1 MALSALKK
9 PIGIKKAKMAKII
22 FTSRYIRNAS
32 KAGNLVKYMGTREG
46 VEKLPY
52 GVDHSP
58 FTKKQ
63 QDLIASIVKKYPAAT
78 EYPEYV
84 EYLQRKEKASATEF
98 IDAFVERNSDRIGNF
113 KKLVSYIAERP
124 SVEKL
129 GRHGLFSQSDDKID
143 LDEVAEEVASHQG
156 ILWTHVIS
164 LRREDAERL
173 GHNKAEAWKK
183 AIRRNV
189 ISIAEAHKIK
199 VSDLRWYAA
208 FHNTTHHPHVH
219 LLVYSRDPR
228 TGYLTNKGIES
239 MRSVFARD
247 LFRNEQYKLYRLE
260 TQQRDLI
267 KQKVNKI
274 LDNMDVSREAP
285 PELVG
290 LFQTLVTQLD
300 GYRGKRVYGYLPK
313 PMKETVNK
321 IVDELA
327 KEPTVS
333 EMYDAWCKINRA
345 KLSVYSEKE
354 KPSVPLSEND
364 VFRSIKNTVLQKSV
378 YLLQLSH
385 LEGLTK
391 ENFQHSC
398 GSFYKGLSTILA
410 KLIGS
415 DCHKKLN
422 HLEGQIDS
430 KLREQ
435 INEKKVA
442 QGLKISYT
450 PVEDDEDEDEDE
462 DFGFIL

>member
-1 MALSALKK
+1 M
-9 PIGIKKAKMAKII
+9 
-22 FTSRYIRNAS
+22 
-32 KAGNLVKYMGTREG
+32 
-46 VEKLPY
+46 
-52 GVDHSP
+52 
-58 FTKKQ
+58 
-63 QDLIASIVKKYPAAT
+63 IASIVKKIPTAAD
-78 EYPEYV
+78 YPEYI
-84 EYLQRKEKASATEF
+84 EYQQRKEKASATEF
-98 IDAFVERNSDRIGNF
+98 IDAFIERNSDRIGNF

-129 GRHGLFSQSDDKID
+129 GRHGLFSQTDDKID
-143 LDEVAEEVASHQG
+143 LDAVAEEVASHQG

-164 LRREDAERL
+164 LRERL
-173 GHNKAEAWKK
+173 GNNNAEAWKK
-183 AIRRNV
+183 AIRRNI

-199 VSDLRWYAA
+199 VSDLKWYAA
-208 FHNTTHHPHVH
+208 FHNTAHHPHVH

-239 MRSVFARD
+239 MRSAFARD
-247 LFRNEQYKLYRLE
+247 LFRNEQYKLFQME
-260 TQQRDLI
+260 TQQRDLL
-267 KQKVNKI
+267 KQKVNK
-274 LDNMDVSREAP
+274 LLENMDVSREAS
-285 PELVG
+285 PELVE
-290 LFQTLVTQLD
+290 LFQTLVTQLES
-300 GYRGKRVYGYLPK
+300 YRGKRVYGYLPK

-333 EMYDAWCKINRA
+333 QMYDAWREINRA

-364 VFRSIKNTVLQKSV
+364 VFRSIKNTILNKSV
-378 YLLQLSH
+378 YLIQLSH
-385 LEGLTK
+385 IEGLTK

-422 HLEGQIDS
+422 NLEGQVDS

-442 QGLKISYT
+442 QSLKISYT
-450 PVEDDEDEDEDE
+450 PVEDDEDDDEDEDE

>member
-1 MALSALKK
+1 
-9 PIGIKKAKMAKII
+9 MAKII

-52 GVDHSP
+52 GIDHSP
-58 FTKKQ
+58 STKKQ
-63 QDLIASIVKKYPAAT
+63 DDLIASIVKKYPVSS
-78 EYPEYV
+78 EYPEYF
-84 EYLQRKEKASATEF
+84 EYQQKKEKASATEF

-129 GRHGLFSQSDDKID
+129 GRHGLFSQTDDKID
-143 LDEVAEEVASHQG
+143 LDVVAEEVASHQG

-173 GHNKAEAWKK
+173 GYNNAEAWKK
-183 AIRRNV
+183 AIRRNM

-219 LLVYSRDPR
+219 LLVYSHDPR
-228 TGYLTNKGIES
+228 TGYLTNKGIEA

-247 LFRNEQYKLYRLE
+247 LFRNEQYKLFQME
-260 TQQRDLI
+260 TQQRDLL
-267 KQKVNKI
+267 KQKVNKL
-274 LDNMDVSREAP
+274 LDNMDVSREAS
-285 PELVG
+285 PELVE

-300 GYRGKRVYGYLPK
+300 GYRGKCVYGYLPK

-327 KEPTVS
+327 KEPTVFQ
-333 EMYDAWCKINRA
+333 MYDVWCKINRA

-354 KPSVPLSEND
+354 KPPVPLSEND

-415 DCHKKLN
+415 DCHRKLN
-422 HLEGQIDS
+422 NLEGQVDS
-430 KLREQ
+430 KLRQQ
-435 INEKKVA
+435 INEKKIA

-450 PVEDDEDEDEDE
+450 PVEDDEDEDENE
-462 DFGFIL
+462 DFGLIL

>member
-1 MALSALKK
+1 
-9 PIGIKKAKMAKII
+9 MAKII

-32 KAGNLVKYMGTREG
+32 RAGNLVKYMGTREG

-58 FTKKQ
+58 VTKKQ
-63 QDLIASIVKKYPAAT
+63 QDLIASIVKKFPASA

-84 EYLQRKEKASATEF
+84 EYQQRKEKASATEF
-98 IDAFVERNSDRIGNF
+98 IDTFVERNSDRIGNF

-129 GRHGLFSQSDDKID
+129 GRHGLFSQTDDKID
-143 LDEVAEEVASHQG
+143 LDAVANQVASHQG

-173 GHNKAEAWKK
+173 GYNNAEAWKK

-208 FHNTTHHPHVH
+208 FHNTTHHLHVH

-228 TGYLTNKGIES
+228 TGYLTNKGIEA

-247 LFRNEQYKLYRLE
+247 LFRNEQYKLFRLE
-260 TQQRDLI
+260 TQQRDLL
-267 KQKVNKI
+267 KQKVNTL
-274 LDNMDVSREAP
+274 LDNMDISREAS
-285 PELVG
+285 PELVA
-290 LFQTLVTQLD
+290 LFQTLVMQLD
-300 GYRGKRVYGYLPK
+300 GYQGKRVYGYLPK

-333 EMYDAWCKINRA
+333 EVYDAWCKINRA

-364 VFRSIKNTVLQKSV
+364 VFRSIKNTILNKSV
-378 YLLQLSH
+378 YLMQLSH

-422 HLEGQIDS
+422 LLEGQVDS
-430 KLREQ
+430 KLRQQ

-442 QGLKISYT
+442 QGLKITYT
-450 PVEDDEDEDEDE
+450 PVEDDDEDEDEDE
-462 DFGFIL
+462 DFGLIL

>member
-1 MALSALKK
+1 MALSPLKK
-9 PIGIKKAKMAKII
+9 PIGIRNHSMAKII
-22 FTSRYIRNAS
+22 FTNRYIRNAS
-32 KAGNLVKYMGTREG
+32 RAGNLVKYMGTREG
-46 VEKLPY
+46 VEKLPT
-52 GVDHSP
+52 GIDHSP
-58 FTKKQ
+58 STKKQ
-63 QDLIASIVKKYPAAT
+63 DDLIASIVKKYPASS

-84 EYLQRKEKASATEF
+84 EYLQKKEKASATEF

-129 GRHGLFSQSDDKID
+129 GRHGLFSQTDDKID
-143 LDEVAEEVASHQG
+143 LDAVAKDVSEHQG

-173 GHNKAEAWKK
+173 GYNNAEAWKK

-199 VSDLRWYAA
+199 VSDLKWYAA

-219 LLVYSRDPR
+219 LLVFSRDPR

-247 LFRNEQYKLYRLE
+247 LFRNEQYKLFQME
-260 TQQRDLI
+260 TQQRDLL
-267 KQKVNKI
+267 KQKVNKL
-274 LDNMDVSREAP
+274 LDNMDVSREAS
-285 PELVG
+285 PELVA

-313 PMKETVNK
+313 PIKETVNK

-333 EMYDAWCKINRA
+333 QMYDAWCEINRA
-345 KLSVYSEKE
+345 KLSVYSEQE
-354 KPSVPLSEND
+354 KPFVPLSEND
-364 VFRSIKNTVLQKSV
+364 VFRSIKNTILQKSV

-385 LEGLTK
+385 IEGLTK
-391 ENFQHSC
+391 ETFQHSS

-410 KLIGS
+410 KLIVS

-430 KLREQ
+430 KLRQQ

-450 PVEDDEDEDEDE
+450 PVENDEDEDEDE
-462 DFGFIL
+462 DFGLIL

>member
-1 MALSALKK
+1 
-9 PIGIKKAKMAKII
+9 MAKII

-32 KAGNLVKYMGTREG
+32 RAGNLVKYMGTREG

-58 FTKKQ
+58 VTKKQ
-63 QDLIASIVKKYPAAT
+63 QDLIASIVKKFPASA

-84 EYLQRKEKASATEF
+84 EYQQRKEKASATEF
-98 IDAFVERNSDRIGNF
+98 IDTFVERNSDRIGNF

-129 GRHGLFSQSDDKID
+129 GRHGLFSQTDDKID
-143 LDEVAEEVASHQG
+143 LDAVANQVASHQG

-173 GHNKAEAWKK
+173 GYNNAEAWKK

-208 FHNTTHHPHVH
+208 FHNTTHHLHVH

-228 TGYLTNKGIES
+228 TGYLTNKGIEA

-247 LFRNEQYKLYRLE
+247 LFRNEQYKLFRLE
-260 TQQRDLI
+260 TQQRDLL
-267 KQKVNKI
+267 KQKVNTL
-274 LDNMDVSREAP
+274 LDNMDISREAS
-285 PELVG
+285 PELVA
-290 LFQTLVTQLD
+290 LFQTLVMQLD
-300 GYRGKRVYGYLPK
+300 GYQGKRVYGYLPK

-333 EMYDAWCKINRA
+333 EVYDAWCKINRA

-364 VFRSIKNTVLQKSV
+364 VFRSIKNTILNKSV
-378 YLLQLSH
+378 YLMQLSH

-422 HLEGQIDS
+422 NLEGQVDS
-430 KLREQ
+430 KLRQQ

-442 QGLKISYT
+442 QGLKITYT
-450 PVEDDEDEDEDE
+450 PVEDDDEDEDEDE
-462 DFGFIL
+462 DFGLIL